1 MKQIFDKENK
11 YGHKVYQLTDIKEAP
26 RHFVL
31 KVETKDLTFILYHSY
46 MRSYDLRYWDSDE
59 KTSVILKQRSNNTK
73 NEQEEF
79 NTLYGD
85 SYELI
90 DSSAA
95 QAREFPNY
103 EVIPELL
110 FAFQYYLSNKE
121 QLLTKTKFNDEYIN
135 DKYIKDVFIENIAK
149 ACKSEKSNN
158 KINAKGICDELFGE
172 GTIDIDKA
180 IESQVDEQ
188 LKIMESK
195 ETQRLEED
203 AEATKKPGIKE
214 TLKNHWSAFKLAVLK
229 KRKANNNNN
238 NNNNNPSKNNPEGP
252 SI

>member
-46 MRSYDLRYWDSDE
+46 IRSYDLRYWDSDE
-59 KTSVILKQRSNNTK
+59 RTSVILKQRSNNTK

-121 QLLTKTKFNDEYIN
+121 QLLTKTKSNDE
-135 DKYIKDVFIENIAK
+135 YIKDVFIENIAK

-188 LKIMESK
+188 LKIMESI
-195 ETQRLEED
+195 ETQRLEET
-203 AEATKKPGIKE
+203 AEQQKQQSRKGI
-214 TLKNHWSAFKLAVLK
+214 LKNFSILK
-229 KRKANNNNN
+229 SFFRKKKQINLN
-238 NNNNNPSKNNPEGP
+238 GP
-252 SI
+252 SNDQDGRSI

>member
-46 MRSYDLRYWDSDE
+46 IRSYDLRYWDSDE

-149 ACKSEKSNN
+149 ACKSENSNN
-158 KINAKGICDELFGE
+158 EIVLKSAKDIFDQLFGE
-172 GTIDIDKA
+172 NAIDIDKA

-195 ETQRLEED
+195 ETQRLEEM
-203 AEATKKPGIKE
+203 AEQQKKQRKDI
-214 TLKNHWSAFKLAVLK
+214 LKNPLSAFKLALQ

-238 NNNNNPSKNNPEGP
+238 NNLSKNAPEGP

>member
-1 MKQIFDKENK
+1 MKQIFDKENV
-11 YGHKVYQLTDIKEAP
+11 YGRKVYQLTDIKESSS
-26 RHFVL
+26 RDFDF

-46 MRSYDLRYWDSDE
+46 MRSYDPRYWDPDE
-59 KTSVILKQRSNNTK
+59 RTSVILKQRSNNTK

-121 QLLTKTKFNDEYIN
+121 QLLTKTKFND
-135 DKYIKDVFIENIAK
+135 KYIKDVFIENIAK
-149 ACKSEKSNN
+149 VCKSENSNN
-158 KINAKGICDELFGE
+158 KINAKGICDALFGE
-172 GTIDIDKA
+172 DTIDIDKA

-188 LKIMESK
+188 LKIMETK
-195 ETQRLEED
+195 ETQRLEKD
-203 AEATKKPGIKE
+203 AEAIKKQRIKDI
-214 TLKNHWSAFKLAVLK
+214 LKNPLSAFKLALQ
-229 KRKANNNNN
+229 KRKANNNNL
-238 NNNNNPSKNNPEGP
+238 SKNDPDGR

>member
-31 KVETKDLTFILYHSY
+31 KVETKDLTFILYHLY
-46 MRSYDLRYWDSDE
+46 VRSYDLRYWDSDE

-121 QLLTKTKFNDEYIN
+121 QLLTKTKFND
-135 DKYIKDVFIENIAK
+135 KYIKDVFIENIAK

-195 ETQRLEED
+195 ETQRLEEM
-203 AEATKKPGIKE
+203 AEQQKQQSRKGIFKNFSILKFFFRKEKPIN
-214 TLKNHWSAFKLAVLK
+214 LN
-229 KRKANNNNN
+229 
-238 NNNNNPSKNNPEGP
+238 GP
-252 SI
+252 SNDQDGRSI

>member
-46 MRSYDLRYWDSDE
+46 IRSYDLRYWDSDE
-59 KTSVILKQRSNNTK
+59 RTSVILKQRSNNTK

-195 ETQRLEED
+195 ETQRLEEM
-203 AEATKKPGIKE
+203 AEQQKQQSRKGI
-214 TLKNHWSAFKLAVLK
+214 LKNFSILK
-229 KRKANNNNN
+229 SFFRKKKQINLN
-238 NNNNNPSKNNPEGP
+238 GP
-252 SI
+252 SNDQDGRSI

>member
-46 MRSYDLRYWDSDE
+46 IRSYDLRYWDSDE
-59 KTSVILKQRSNNTK
+59 RTSVILKQRSNNTK

-95 QAREFPNY
+95 QARKFPNY

-121 QLLTKTKFNDEYIN
+121 QLLTKTKFDDID
-135 DKYIKDVFIENIAK
+135 DKYIKDVFIENISK
-149 ACKSEKSNN
+149 ACKSENSNN
-158 KINAKGICDELFGE
+158 EIVLKSAKDIFDQLFGE
-172 GTIDIDKA
+172 NAIDIDKA

-188 LKIMESK
+188 LKIMEAK

-203 AEATKKPGIKE
+203 AEATKKRGIKE
-214 TLKNHWSAFKLAVLK
+214 TLKNRWSAFKLAVLK
-229 KRKANNNNN
+229 KIKANNNNN
-238 NNNNNPSKNNPEGP
+238 LSKNDPEGP

>member
-31 KVETKDLTFILYHSY
+31 EVETKDLTFILYHSY
-46 MRSYDLRYWDSDE
+46 IRSYDLRYWDSDE
-59 KTSVILKQRSNNTK
+59 RTSVILKQRSNNTK

-121 QLLTKTKFNDEYIN
+121 QLLTKTKFND
-135 DKYIKDVFIENIAK
+135 KYIKDVFIENIAK
-149 ACKSEKSNN
+149 ACKSENSNKTDLKS
-158 KINAKGICDELFGE
+158 AKGVFDDLFGE
-172 GTIDIDKA
+172 NAIDIDKA

-188 LKIMESK
+188 LKIMESI
-195 ETQRLEED
+195 ETQRLEEM
-203 AEATKKPGIKE
+203 AEQQKQQSRKGI
-214 TLKNHWSAFKLAVLK
+214 LKNFSILK
-229 KRKANNNNN
+229 SFFRKEKQINLN
-238 NNNNNPSKNNPEGP
+238 GP
-252 SI
+252 SNDQDGRSI

>member
-1 MKQIFDKENK
+1 MKQIFNKKNK
-11 YGHKVYQLTDIKEAP
+11 YEHKVYQLTDTKSSSS
-26 RHFVL
+26 RYFDF

-46 MRSYDLRYWDSDE
+46 MRSYDPRYWDPDE
-59 KTSVILKQRSNNTK
+59 RTSVILKQRSNNTK

-110 FAFQYYLSNKE
+110 FAFQYYISNKE
-121 QLLTKTKFNDEYIN
+121 QLLTKTKSDDID
-135 DKYIKDVFIENIAK
+135 DKYIKDVFIENISK
-149 ACKSEKSNN
+149 ACKSENSNN
-158 KINAKGICDELFGE
+158 EIVLKSAKDIFDHLFGE
-172 GTIDIDKA
+172 NAIDIDKA

-195 ETQRLEED
+195 ETQRLEEM
-203 AEATKKPGIKE
+203 AEQQKKQRKDI
-214 TLKNHWSAFKLAVLK
+214 LKNPLSAFKFALQ

-238 NNNNNPSKNNPEGP
+238 LSKNDPEGP